1 MADNAT
7 FLMGYMGYTKF
18 QVVKLFVNQRTANKD
33 DNEFCDLLVRLRN
46 GESTISDWELLCF
59 RNVHHHDI
67 TNLLHTPVRLAYT
80 NEVVAKD
87 NYEMLRKK
95 NRTIPTIKALHNNS
109 KLSKLLPD
117 EFGGLETIVNLAAG
131 SRVMLV
137 QNVWIDK
144 DWLV

>member
-7 FLMGYMGYTKF
+7 FLMGYMGYMKF
-18 QVVKLFVNQRTANKD
+18 QVVKLFVNQRTASKD

-67 TNLLHTPVRLAYT
+67 TSLLHTPVRLAYT

-117 EFGGLETIVNLAAG
+117 EFGGLETTANLAAG

-137 QNVWIDK
+137 QNEWIDK